1 MKEHLKLCV
10 GTFFWHRQ
18 LPRLG
23 DLHRRSR
30 LVSAAFW
37 HIFHLLHNIIAF
49 QDFSEDYM
57 LPIQPSYAALA

>member
-1 MKEHLKLCV
+1 MKKYLKLCV

-18 LPRLG
+18 LPRLC
-23 DLHRRSR
+23 DLDHRGR

-37 HIFHLLHNIIAF
+37 HIFHLLHDVIAF

-57 LPIQPSYAALA
+57 LPIQPSEVALA